1 MGLGVF
7 MGCVGLG
14 QSLPQ
19 VWPSSGLVSAHGP
32 ETQAQAQFIYKIYT
46 LSSMMGQDGPL
57 SKLG

>member
-1 MGLGVF
+1 

-32 ETQAQAQFIYKIYT
+32 ETQAQAQAQFIYKIYT